1 MENYKKFILATATLT
16 STIIGVG
23 FFSLPYIT
31 NQSGLLTML
40 GYFLV
45 LGGVVI
51 LIHQLFGEVALKT
64 PDFLRLPG
72 YARIHLG
79 ERGKHIAVLI
89 MVLGTY
95 GSILAYLIIGGKF
108 LAGFN
113 LPILAHNEFLTTLV
127 YFLLGSVFIYLGIKP
142 IARIDFWSLLLVLG
156 ILAVV
161 FLKGLPFLKL
171 PNILV
176 RDNFLNFFL
185 PYGPI
190 LFSLWGASMIP
201 EIEEMLG
208 QSKNLLKKVIFAS
221 VLISALVYLFFIFM
235 VLGVSGPLTT
245 IDAISG
251 LKGFLGGKTL
261 ALGLL
266 LGLITSFTSFLALGL
281 TLRKVFS
288 YDLGLNKNL
297 AFLFVCLVPL
307 AMFLAGLQDFIQVIS
322 LVGGVMLGIEGTL
335 ILLMYNKI
343 KPEKKWL
350 VYPLI
355 LIFLLGIG
363 YEIIYFVK

>member
-1 MENYKKFILATATLT
+1 MSEFKKFVLATATLT

-31 NQSGLLTML
+31 NQVGLLTML

-45 LGGVVI
+45 LGGLVI
-51 LIHQLFGEVALKT
+51 LIHLLFGEVALKT

-72 YARIHLG
+72 YAKIHLG
-79 ERGKHIAVLI
+79 ERGKQIAVLTMI
-89 MVLGTY
+89 LGTY

-108 LAGFN
+108 LSSLS
-113 LPILAHNEFLTTLV
+113 LPFLAHNEFLATLV
-127 YFLLGSVFIYLGIKP
+127 YFLLGSIFIYLGIKS
-142 IARIDFWSLLLVLG
+142 IAKLDFWSLLLVLV
-156 ILAVV
+156 IMAVV
-161 FLKGLPFLKL
+161 FLKGLPFLRL
-171 PNILV
+171 PNVLV

-208 QSKNLLKKVIFAS
+208 QNKNLLKRVIFTS

-235 VLGVSGPLTT
+235 VLGISGPLTT

-261 ALGLL
+261 VLGLL
-266 LGLITSFTSFLALGL
+266 LGLVTSFTSFLALGL

-288 YDLGLNKNL
+288 YDLGFNKNL
-297 AFLFVCLVPL
+297 AFLLVCLVPL
-307 AMFLAGLQDFIQVIS
+307 AMFLAGLQDFLKVIS
-322 LVGGVMLGIEGTL
+322 LVGGVMLGVEGTL

-350 VYPLI
+350 IYPLI

-363 YEIIYFVK
+363 YEIVYFVK